1 MPLRSPASALRPRNR
16 PAVGLAD
23 LFPGAGPEQ
32 VLGFGKPRSAILTAL
47 DTLNPAGLRRAIG
60 DRLVY
65 LAKQRGPVPNR
76 PKRHRVY
83 DSRPQTRPATT
94 SQAGI
99 FR

>member
-1 MPLRSPASALRPRNR
+1 M
-16 PAVGLAD
+16 
-23 LFPGAGPEQ
+23 
-32 VLGFGKPRSAILTAL
+32 LGFGKPRSAILTAL

-60 DRLVY
+60 DLQNRLVY

-94 SQAGI
+94 SQTGI